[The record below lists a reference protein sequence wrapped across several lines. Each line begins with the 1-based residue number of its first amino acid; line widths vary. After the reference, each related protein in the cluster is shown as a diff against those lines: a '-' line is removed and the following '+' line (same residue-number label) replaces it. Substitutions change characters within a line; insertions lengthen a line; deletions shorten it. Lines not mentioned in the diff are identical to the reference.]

1 MKEIIIYVISAIV
14 LAILG
19 WLFERVKA
27 WINVKIK
34 NEKAQKIMAEITC
47 LVEDAVKATY
57 QEYVEALKKEGTFD
71 KDSQLNALSIAKQKI
86 QASLSDEAK
95 EFLSKNYLNI
105 DEWIE
110 TTIHSV
116 LYNLKNKG
124 D

>member
-1 MKEIIIYVISAIV
+1 MKEIIIYTLSAIV

-19 WLFERVKA
+19 WLFERIKT
-27 WINVKIK
+27 WISTKIK
-34 NEKAQKIMAEITC
+34 NEKAQKLMAEIA
-47 LVEDAVKATY
+47 LLIEDAVKATY

-71 KDSQLNALSIAKQKI
+71 KDAQHNALVIAKQKI

-105 DEWIE
+105 DEWID

-116 LYNLKNKG
+116 LYNLKNKTE
-124 D
+124 

>member
-1 MKEIIIYVISAIV
+1 MKEIIIYVLSAIV

-19 WLFERVKA
+19 WLFERVKT

-34 NEKAQKIMAEITC
+34 NEKAKKIMAEITC
-47 LVEDAVKATY
+47 LIEDAVKATY

-95 EFLSKNYLNI
+95 EFLSKNYINI
-105 DEWIE
+105 DGWIE